1 MIEKDKLYETHY
13 ITHTIIMYYYYYY
26 YIVTLDMQPMHQCLV
41 LFSTLNFKL

>member
-26 YIVTLDMQPMHQCLV
+26 YYYYYIDSHIRYAANAPMPCSL
-41 LFSTLNFKL
+41 